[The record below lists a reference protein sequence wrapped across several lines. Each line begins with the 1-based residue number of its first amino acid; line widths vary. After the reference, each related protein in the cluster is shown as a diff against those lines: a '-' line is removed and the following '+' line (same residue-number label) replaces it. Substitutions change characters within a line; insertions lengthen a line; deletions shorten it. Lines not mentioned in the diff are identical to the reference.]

1 MALLEVR
8 NLKTYFKL
16 NEGLIS
22 KMAGKQVE
30 IVKAVDNISFD
41 ISESEI
47 VGIVGETGCGKT
59 TVAKTILGLIRPEAG
74 NIVFEKKNLAEMNA
88 TDIREFRS
96 KVQMIPQN
104 TMGSLNPRMMVRN
117 IIAEPIRAFRRHKNG
132 SNLWDKVAE
141 LLKTVELSWDGYAGR
156 YPFQLSGGEARRVTI
171 ARSLAINPKL
181 IICDEPTSGL
191 DVSIGAKILNVMK
204 QVHDDFQVAYL
215 WISHNLHEVSYVSDT
230 ILVFYL
236 GKIVEVGRTSAVFN
250 APAHP
255 YTKALI
261 GAMLELGGKSKSR
274 QKDAYL
280 RDEVPSPINPPSG
293 CRFHPRCQSRS
304 PNCSQA
310 EPQLINLEKDHQVAC
325 VLYND

>member
-8 NLKTYFKL
+8 NLKTYFRL
-16 NEGLIS
+16 NQGLIS
-22 KMAGKQVE
+22 KVTGKQLE
-30 IVKAVDNISFD
+30 IVKAVDDVSFD

-59 TVAKTILGLIRPEAG
+59 TLGKTILLLIRPESG
-74 NIVFEKKNLAEMNA
+74 EMLFEKKNLLEMSPGE
-88 TDIREFRS
+88 IREFRS

-104 TMGSLNPRMMVRN
+104 TMGSLNPRMMVRDL
-117 IIAEPIRAFRRHKNG
+117 IAEPFRAFRHFKNNG
-132 SNLWDKVAE
+132 DLWDKVAE
-141 LLKTVELSWDGYAGR
+141 LLKTVELSWDYANR

-191 DVSIGAKILNVMK
+191 DVSIGAKILNVMQ
-204 QVHDDFQVAYL
+204 QVHDDFKVAYI
-215 WISHNLHEVSYVSDT
+215 WISHNLHEVSYVSDK

-236 GKIVEVGRTSAVFN
+236 GKIVEAGRTSAVFN

-261 GAMLELGGKSKSR
+261 GAMLELGGKSKSK

-293 CRFHPRCQSRS
+293 CRFHPRCQSKA
-304 PNCSQA
+304 PFCSQD
-310 EPQLINLEKDHQVAC
+310 EPQMIDVGKDHQVAC
-325 VLYND
+325 VLYKD

>member
-8 NLKTYFKL
+8 NLKTYFRL
-16 NEGLIS
+16 NQGLIS
-22 KMAGKQVE
+22 KVTGKKVE
-30 IVKAVDNISFD
+30 IVKAVDNVNFEL
-41 ISESEI
+41 SESEI

-59 TVAKTILGLIRPEAG
+59 TLGKTILLLIQPEAG
-74 NIVFEKKNLAEMNA
+74 EVLFEKKNLLEMNPGE
-88 TDIREFRS
+88 IRKFRS

-104 TMGSLNPRMMVRN
+104 TMGSLNPRMMVRDA
-117 IIAEPIRAFRRHKNG
+117 IAEPFRAFGRFKNNG
-132 SNLWDKVAE
+132 DLWNKVAE
-141 LLKTVELSWDGYAGR
+141 LLKTVELSWDYADR

-204 QVHDDFQVAYL
+204 QVHDDFKVAYI
-215 WISHNLHEVSYVSDT
+215 WISHNLHEVSYVSDK

-236 GKIVEVGRTSAVFN
+236 GKIVEAGKTSVVFN
-250 APAHP
+250 TPAHP

-293 CRFHPRCQSRS
+293 CRFHPRCQSKG
-304 PNCSQA
+304 PDCSQA
-310 EPQLINLEKDHQVAC
+310 EPQMINLGKDHQVAC
-325 VLYND
+325 VLYKD